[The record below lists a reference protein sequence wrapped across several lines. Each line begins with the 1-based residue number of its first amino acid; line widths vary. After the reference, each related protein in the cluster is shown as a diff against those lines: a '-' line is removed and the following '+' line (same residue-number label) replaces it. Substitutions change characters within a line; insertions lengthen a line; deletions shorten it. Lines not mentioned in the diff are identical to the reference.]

1 MRSGHPV
8 GVVDVQLE
16 CEVNHGSRMPRVRA
30 VRSHA
35 CAFVCGGRMPADCA
49 SPLHFV
55 VGHEER
61 SQRFSRLEG
70 RIPMATSEGPNSF
83 SQAHRAGLE
92 TRRDDQDR
100 TLAAMHRLEA
110 ALESAGPGR
119 EASWQDE
126 VMGGLSVLDAAITEE
141 SDNASRADSL
151 LSDIARTQPLLRNR
165 VRGTRMQYQQ
175 LRDRVSALRRELEEA
190 DSMPDVADLRERLAS
205 VLHGLRHQRARESD
219 LIYEAYYEAFR
230 AELDQ

>member
-1 MRSGHPV
+1 
-8 GVVDVQLE
+8 
-16 CEVNHGSRMPRVRA
+16 
-30 VRSHA
+30 
-35 CAFVCGGRMPADCA
+35 
-49 SPLHFV
+49 
-55 VGHEER
+55 
-61 SQRFSRLEG
+61 
-70 RIPMATSEGPNSF
+70 MATSEGPNSF
-83 SQAHRAGLE
+83 TQAHRAGLE

-126 VMGGLSVLDAAITEE
+126 VMGGLSVLDEAITEE

-151 LSDIARTQPLLRNR
+151 LSDIARTQPRLRNR
-165 VRGTRMQYQQ
+165 VRGARMQYQQ
-175 LRDRVSALRRELEEA
+175 LRDRVTALRRELDEA
-190 DSMPDVADLRERLAS
+190 DPTLDVADVRERLAS